1 MKVTLLSRSASI
13 PSTRR
18 LVEAGRARG
27 HKMRVLNPLR
37 VQMHLD
43 GGSATLYY
51 DRKKL
56 SPTDVVL
63 PRIAQSINTYGLAVV
78 NQFALGGVPLV
89 NHAQAI
95 AQSRSKMRS
104 LQLLSAHGID
114 IPATVMARDAAH
126 LKEMVGLVGGVPVL
140 VKLLQGQ
147 ENHGVMVC
155 ESLQSLEAALEAV
168 LGLGH
173 NLVMQEYVKST
184 SQDVRVLVVGGKA
197 VAAVRRRARPG
208 RFAHTLIKGAR
219 LEAMELSPGQRA
231 TAEKATRLVG
241 LEVAAVDLLDVQGQ
255 SKVFEVNSSP
265 ALPEMEAVTGMDLAT
280 PIIIRAE
287 ELVAGADPVSVPD
300 LLPPRSL
307 PSPGLPTS
315 PAPRRK
321 RTSRTPTS
329 GAGGA

>member
-56 SPTDVVL
+56 APTDVVL
-63 PRIAQSINTYGLAVV
+63 PRIAQSINMYGLAVV

-197 VAAVRRRARPG
+197 VAAVRRRPRPG
-208 RFAHTLIKGAR
+208 RLAHTLIKGAR

-241 LEVAAVDLLDVQGQ
+241 LEVAAVDLLDIQGQ
-255 SKVFEVNSSP
+255 LKVFEVNSSP

-287 ELVAGADPVSVPD
+287 ELVAGAEPVSMPD
-300 LLPPRSL
+300 LLPPRGI
-307 PSPGLPTS
+307 PAPGLPSS

-321 RTSRTPTS
+321 KSSRTPTS